1 MSKGLSVRVRIK
13 VCIKLRNDAK
23 FKTIPEDVIKD
34 CNLDRNVYGF
44 LREFEKEGV
53 IEVVRDGNKYSDIR
67 LAKKGLQQLSEQ
79 MLAPYRSEIRDIVLK
94 IDDGNASKLE
104 IDDNLIKFVL
114 SIKPE
119 LLSFFREFIFREYS
133 TVIPNNFPDLFSP
146 ELDRFFDN
154 KFVDLNKI
162 TQN

>member
-1 MSKGLSVRVRIK
+1 MK

-23 FKTIPEDVIKD
+23 FKTIPEDIIED
-34 CNLDRNVYGF
+34 CNLDRNVYEL
-44 LREFEKEGV
+44 LREFKKEGI
-53 IEVVRDGNKYSDIR
+53 IEVERNGNKYSDIK
-67 LAKKGLQQLSEQ
+67 LTKKGLQQLSEQ
-79 MLAPYRSEIRDIVLK
+79 MLSPYSSEIRSIILK
-94 IDDGNASKLE
+94 IDDSDASKLE

-119 LLSFFREFIFREYS
+119 LMSFFREFIVREYS
-133 TVIPNNFPDLFSP
+133 TVIPNNFPDVFSP

-162 TQN
+162 GQN